1 MDRPSEYPPVPDD
14 AIGLWRREFKEMA
27 DGSADR
33 TTRVFYG
40 QTRNLFIDIRI
51 PIDRPATPPGRG
63 FEIYSLEELARIAK
77 QQAFAGHAVIGDG
90 RCTWHRTID
99 YQPPSGRPDSS
110 LIEVE
115 GEILH
120 ERGDANTVT
129 GMSFYEIYHRERRG
143 DERRLAFRLEESD
156 GTPFGGRPAR
166 DAFLVVLDDRFWFA
180 RARTADLALGR
191 SLPDLVREAGEDR
204 AAIEACLDCEI
215 SHGRLGEGDGAWRIE
230 FSTLPWR
237 EGERLFPR
245 GQASL
250 DAESGLMKLDTPAG
264 SATWRLFD
272 STLEVDATS
281 ALFSA

>member
-1 MDRPSEYPPVPDD
+1 VPDQ
-14 AIGLWRREFKEMA
+14 AIGLWRREVKEME

-40 QTRNLFIDIRI
+40 QTRNLYIDIRI

-63 FEIYSLEELARIAK
+63 FEGYSLEELAQIAK
-77 QQAFAGHAVIGDG
+77 QQAFAGHAVIEGG

-99 YQPPSGRPDSS
+99 YQPRTGRPDSS

-115 GEILH
+115 GDTLH
-120 ERGDANTVT
+120 ERGDANSVT
-129 GMSFYEIYHRERRG
+129 GMNFYESYHRECRG
-143 DERRLAFRLEESD
+143 DERRLAFRLAESD
-156 GTPFGGRPAR
+156 GTPFGDRTAH

-180 RARTADLALGR
+180 RARASDLAMGK
-191 SLPDLVREAGEDR
+191 SLPDLVREAGDDR

-215 SHGRLGEGDGAWRIE
+215 SFGCLGEGDGAWRIE

-245 GQASL
+245 GQA
-250 DAESGLMKLDTPAG
+250 DFEAESDLLRLDTPAG

-272 STLEVDATS
+272 ANLPGDTIR
-281 ALFSA
+281 ALFSI